1 MALGDGIRRNIATVS
16 AQERQRLRD
25 AIIAL
30 HQQHYPGGRN
40 DTPAGGVS
48 RWFKQDEIHAH
59 THVHGCPAF
68 LPWHRELVNRFEELI
83 REIDPQLSLHY
94 WDWTQDP
101 TNAPDG
107 AGGFVDLFTPDFMGS
122 AHGQAGDPWLS
133 AGLYDPNATPY
144 RSDNEF
150 DPANNPF
157 DPPRNLQRNVQPGAP
172 VTAAQD
178 VACVAQPDF
187 PSFDGAIEPLHAA
200 GHGHIGGVL
209 GNPHTSFRDP
219 FVFLLHSNVDRLFA
233 LWQLQSGHLERVDP
247 AQVYGAWSN
256 TQGSG
261 DVATGGPDWGILSP
275 LEPWAGPA
283 AQNATTGV
291 IANVH
296 ETRPWAAPENEQLLL
311 ENQKDSRHP
320 TVVRPPCYD
329 TNPTVI
335 TVANAGN
342 LINFNDV
349 PTGETTVR
357 AAHFRVITCA
367 PLTFRV
373 TAGPAA
379 PYAVFTQGGQVTVTP
394 ASELWTDVR
403 LWFSFTGQAANTS
416 AAPSAVTIHCDE
428 TNQDFVFTLAANSIA
443 RPTVA
448 SMLVLDQS
456 GSMNDPAGSTGVT
469 RVQALREAAGLFVDV
484 IQPGNAIGLVRFDTV
499 AYPVNDPTYPGLAVT
514 AIGNGGIFDPGRSAA
529 RAAVQ
534 AHATNINGNT
544 SIGAGVALGRATV
557 SPITGF
563 QDKALIVFTDG
574 LENTPPM
581 IADVLGDIDQRTFAI
596 GLGNAQQ
603 VSTAALTAL
612 THGTGG
618 YLLLTGLLS
627 TSADDYFRLSKYF
640 LQILAGVTST
650 DIVLDPTG
658 FLPPGIQV
666 RIPFTVSEA
675 DIESTVL
682 LLTDLPAVRF
692 GLETPGG
699 DLVTPATAAGVGSS
713 FSNAGVRSYY
723 RHTLPLALADSGP
736 GTWHA
741 VLELDE
747 KLFER
752 YCGHGEG
759 HQGPTPCARGGVRY
773 SLSALAWS
781 NLRLLASLAQSSLT
795 PGATLKITAALNE
808 YGVPVDHRAAV
819 TAYVTDP
826 LGATTPIPLA
836 ETQPGRFEA
845 TTVLAI
851 EGVYP
856 VRVVASGVTFSGAP
870 FTREQTLTA
879 AAFAGGDQPLPTT
892 PPQEHSP
899 LCCLAESLTQAASV
913 RAFLEKHGLDPA
925 EIRDAVSHC
934 CTDRKA

>member
-16 AQERQRLRD
+16 AEERQRLRD
-25 AIIAL
+25 AILAL
-30 HQQHYPGGRN
+30 HKRFYPGGRN
-40 DTPAGGVS
+40 DTPPGGVS
-48 RWFKQDEIHAH
+48 KWFKQDEIHAH

-68 LPWHRELVNRFEELI
+68 LPWHRDLVNRFEALI
-83 REIDPQLSLHY
+83 REVDPQLSLHY

-107 AGGFVDLFTPDFMGS
+107 SGGSVDLFTPDFMGS
-122 AHGQAGDPWLS
+122 AHGQAGEPWLS
-133 AGLYDPNATPY
+133 AGFYDPTANPF
-144 RSDNEF
+144 RSDSEF
-150 DPANNPF
+150 DPANNPV
-157 DPPRNLQRNVQPGAP
+157 DPPRNLEREVQPGAP
-172 VTAAQD
+172 VTAMQD
-178 VACVAQPDF
+178 AGCVAQLDF
-187 PSFDGAIEPLHAA
+187 PSFDGAIEPLHGAS
-200 GHGHIGGVL
+200 HGHIGGVI
-209 GNPHTSFRDP
+209 GDAHTSFRDP

-233 LWQLQSGHLERVDP
+233 LWQLQSGHLDRVDP
-247 AQVYGAWSN
+247 AQVYGTWSN
-256 TQGSG
+256 TQGTG
-261 DVATGGPDWGILSP
+261 DVATGGPNWGILSP

-291 IANVH
+291 IANVRA
-296 ETRPWAAPENEQLLL
+296 TRPWAAPENEQLLP

-329 TNPTVI
+329 TNPTTVTI
-335 TVANAGN
+335 TNSGN

-349 PTGETTVR
+349 PTGETTLR
-357 AAHFRVITCA
+357 AAHFRVITCT

-379 PYAVFTQGGQVTVTP
+379 PYAVFTAGGEVTASP
-394 ASELWTDVR
+394 AEDLWTDAR
-403 LWFSFTGQAANTS
+403 LWFSFTGQAAGTS
-416 AAPSAVTIHCDE
+416 APNSTVTIHCDE
-428 TNQDFVFTLAANSIA
+428 TNEDFIFTLSANSIA

-448 SMLVLDQS
+448 AMLVLDQS
-456 GSMNDPAGSTGVT
+456 GSMDDQAGTTGVT
-469 RVQALREAAGLFVDV
+469 RIQALREAAGLFVDV
-484 IQPGNAIGLVRFDTV
+484 IQPGNGIGLVRFDTV

-514 AIGNGGIFDPGRSAA
+514 AIGAGGIFDPGRTAA

-534 AHATNINGNT
+534 AHATNVNGST
-544 SIGAGVALGRATV
+544 SIGAGVALGRSTV
-557 SPITGF
+557 SPVTGF

-603 VSTAALTAL
+603 VSSAALTAL

-658 FLPPGIQV
+658 FLPPGVKV
-666 RIPFTVSEA
+666 RIPFAVSET

-682 LLTDLPAVRF
+682 LLTDIPAVRF
-692 GLETPGG
+692 MLETPGG
-699 DLVTPATAAGVGSS
+699 DLVTPATAAGAGSS
-713 FSNAGVRSYY
+713 FSSADVRSYY

-747 KLFER
+747 KLFDR
-752 YCGHGEG
+752 YCVHEEGQHGSG
-759 HQGPTPCARGGVRY
+759 ACARGGIRY

-781 NLRLLASLAQSSLT
+781 NLRLRATAAQSSLT
-795 PGATLKITAALNE
+795 PGATLTVAATLDE
-808 YGVPVDHRAAV
+808 YGIPVDHRAAV
-819 TAYVTDP
+819 TIALTDP
-826 LGATTPIPLA
+826 AGGTATIGMT

-845 TTVLAI
+845 ATVLAT
-851 EGVYP
+851 EGVYL
-856 VRVVASGVTFSGAP
+856 VRVMASGLTFSGVP

-879 AAFAGGDQPLPTT
+879 ALFLGGDQPLPTT
-892 PPQEHSP
+892 PPKQPSP
-899 LCCLAESLTQAASV
+899 LCCIIESLTETESV
-913 RAFLEKHGLDPA
+913 IRFLDQHGLSAA
-925 EIRDAVSHC
+925 EIRKAIGRC
-934 CTDRKA
+934 CEDRRS

>member
-16 AQERQRLRD
+16 AAERQRLRD
-25 AIIAL
+25 AILAL
-30 HQQHYPGGRN
+30 HQQHYPGARN
-40 DTPAGGVS
+40 DNPPGGVS

-59 THVHGCPAF
+59 SHVHFCPAF
-68 LPWHRELVNRFEELI
+68 LPWHREMVNRFEELI

-107 AGGFVDLFTPDFMGS
+107 SGGLVNLFTPDFMGS
-122 AHGQAGDPWLS
+122 AHGQAGEPWLS
-133 AGLYDPNATPY
+133 GGFYDPTANPS

-150 DPANNPF
+150 DPANNPV
-157 DPPRNLQRNVQPGAP
+157 DPPRNLQRDVQPGAP
-172 VTAAQD
+172 VTVAQD
-178 VACVAQPDF
+178 AGCVGQPNF
-187 PSFDGAIEPLHAA
+187 PAFDAAIEPLH
-200 GHGHIGGVL
+200 GDSHGFIGGVL
-209 GNPHTSFRDP
+209 GDPHTSFRDP

-233 LWQLQSGHLERVDP
+233 LWQLQSGHLERVDT
-247 AQVYGAWSN
+247 AQVYGIWSN

-261 DVATGGPDWGILSP
+261 DVATGGPNWGILSP

-283 AQNATTGV
+283 AQNSTTGV
-291 IANVH
+291 VANVRV
-296 ETRPWAAPENEQLLL
+296 TRPWAAPENEQTLP

-329 TNPTVI
+329 TNPTVV
-335 TVANAGN
+335 TVANPGN
-342 LINFNDV
+342 LIDFNDV
-349 PTGETTVR
+349 PSGETTLR
-357 AAHFRVITCA
+357 AAHYRVISCA

-379 PYAVFTQGGQVTVTP
+379 PYAVFTPGGQVIATP
-394 ASELWTDVR
+394 AGELWTDVR
-403 LWFSFTGQAANTS
+403 LWFSFTGQAANT
-416 AAPSAVTIHCDE
+416 AAPSSTVTIHCDE
-428 TNQDFVFTLAANSIA
+428 TNEDFTFTLSANSIT

-448 SMLVLDQS
+448 AMLVLDQS

-469 RVQALREAAGLFVDV
+469 RVQALRESAGLFVDV
-484 IQPGNAIGLVRFDTV
+484 IQAGNAIGLVRFDTV

-514 AIGNGGIFDPGRSAA
+514 AIGTGGILDPGRAAA
-529 RAAVQ
+529 RATVQ
-534 AHATNINGNT
+534 AHATNVNGNT
-544 SIGAGVALGRATV
+544 SIGAGVALGRSTV
-557 SPITGF
+557 APAAGF

-658 FLPPGIQV
+658 FLPGGVKI
-666 RIPFTVSEA
+666 RIPFAVTEA

-682 LLTDLPAVRF
+682 LLSDIPAIRF
-692 GLETPGG
+692 ALETPGG
-699 DLVTPATAAGVGSS
+699 DLVTPATAAGAGSS
-713 FSNAGVRSYY
+713 FNDAGARSYY
-723 RHTLPLALADSGP
+723 RHTLPLALADSGS

-747 KLFER
+747 KLFAR
-752 YCGHGEG
+752 YCKHSDEKAR
-759 HQGPTPCARGGVRY
+759 PAACAKGGARY

-781 NLRLLASLAQSSLT
+781 NLRLRASLSQSSLV
-795 PGATLKITAALNE
+795 PGATLTVTASLDE
-808 YGVPVDHRAAV
+808 YDVPVDHRARIAV
-819 TAYVTDP
+819 EIADP
-826 LGATTPIPLA
+826 SGGTTQLGMT
-836 ETQPGRFEA
+836 ETQPGRFHA
-845 TTVLAI
+845 TTIAALDGI
-851 EGVYP
+851 YP
-856 VRVVASGVTFSGAP
+856 IRVMASGVTFSGTP
-870 FTREQTLTA
+870 FTREQTLTGA
-879 AAFAGGDQPLPTT
+879 VFHGGDQSLPTT
-892 PPQEHSP
+892 PPKGTSA
-899 LCCLAESLTQAASV
+899 LCCMIETLAEDESIRRYLSQHSIN
-913 RAFLEKHGLDPA
+913 LD
-925 EIRDAVSHC
+925 EIRKAISRC
-934 CTDRKA
+934 CNG